1 MAAGPREIDRED
13 LADTFA
19 AIATMYDDNAAVQI
33 DSVVL

>member
-1 MAAGPREIDRED
+1 VEAFRSI
-13 LADTFA
+13 ADTFA